1 MNKKNFFLRILLL
14 FFLFF
19 SPYLLLAQQLPNA
32 GFENWNGT
40 AFNGEPQLANWNG
53 SNVSQVG
60 FSFTF
65 VFKDTNG
72 RNGNCAKLENQK
84 VGAMGIT
91 REAPSYLTLGSPWS
105 YVKGIDAGSASAGT
119 DGGISF
125 TYRPDTLAVWIK
137 RTGSNA
143 TSEDYNI
150 VYYAW
155 KGTSYSNTYKNS
167 SGGCTSDTPHYD
179 EESDIRQATDGN
191 ECGTSTYATQVSEG
205 RLNEKKV
212 YSNWTEVKV
221 PIKYYNDYVPEKVN
235 VIFSAG
241 NYPNKRSNDVKAG
254 NALYVDDA
262 RLIYSSAIHELY
274 INNLKYS
281 DFRCDILEYTYTLG
295 LGATTIPDIIAK
307 RSGRTLSG
315 SEITI
320 TKGTVDGEPTLITI
334 KAEDGSSTTT
344 YTIYFV
350 SKQSDNSRLNDIK
363 YNGTSIPS
371 FNGYNVGPYNI
382 ELPYGTTEI
391 PTIDVVKGEEKQT
404 YEITYSSETLPCTVT
419 VKSFAQDKNYTTVY
433 TINFTVGKLSDNTLQ
448 NILVGGNAIPGFNP
462 TKTNYVVELP
472 QGTTAVPEI
481 TAVSAYPDGEQTIEH
496 TNNGLSGTYEI
507 KVTVPGNATT
517 RKYSLTFKIT
527 ASTNCNLLGISIGGV
542 PLEGFS
548 PDVTIYNYELPQ
560 GTTLLPEITYTQ
572 GDEYQ
577 SIVTTSNGVNGKYS
591 IKVTSQSGAIK
602 TYNINFSVY
611 KSDISTLNDIQI
623 GGVSLDGFSSEN
635 TSYNYQLPT
644 GTTVLP
650 EITVTKGEENQT
662 VTIVKGSTNGVTY
675 IRVTAENGTSATTY
689 QIAFSVQKST
699 DANLSDIKI
708 DGVSIDGFKK
718 DSLNYT
724 YTLTTDATSCPS
736 IEVET
741 EYPNQTVE
749 IISPTL
755 EGTATIKVYSE
766 TGDSYNVYT
775 IQFAFPRSNNNYLKN
790 IALDGIGISGFDK
803 TTTEYTV
810 SLADAVLPAITCE
823 KDDTL
828 QTVIA
833 INDFADKKYALVV
846 IAENGEQRTYN
857 LTFNIAPSGN
867 ALLNDIKLFDEAT
880 QTFVSLPDFASDKF
894 DYTSTL
900 AWRSKTVPNIHP
912 VVGQKGQTVTIFYG
926 KTNAVTTLHVEAE
939 NGTTQDYTIYFP
951 VEKSNVTTLEY
962 IALSAGEL
970 LFDKETT
977 FYDVTLPYG
986 TTEVPAISWAKS
998 VEEQTVTLIAGNIN
1012 DTTRFVVT
1020 AENGDTRTYEMIFNV
1035 AKSGK
1040 ENVLASIVVE
1050 GIGSFTDNA
1059 EVMLPYGTTE
1069 LPAITCVKNF
1079 PEQTVLIDNG
1089 GIYAPTTITVK
1100 ANEKGVA
1107 DKVYTLTPKIALPTT
1122 SLSEI
1127 KVNGV
1132 AIDGFAPDKYAYVVN
1147 VDNAVGEQPAV
1158 SYTNSDDAIVET
1170 LIENTKHVQL
1180 KVSDKND
1187 PAYPTSTYD
1196 IYFYYPSD
1204 VIPNGDFE
1212 DWTGTVY
1219 NGASKPTGWKVA
1231 ADIVDSYTYKLLGV
1245 TYGTYTSGAESART
1259 DTHTSENYAT
1269 QLQTTYHRWSISG
1282 SMPGMITL
1290 GDMSISLASAGNS
1303 TSSVSG
1309 GIPYRNTPDSVLM
1322 DYCPVAAKN
1331 IGNMHFLYTLSDGT
1345 NTITKEF
1352 SGAYSNLGTWNK
1364 MTIPTYDA
1372 SILEPSTLNI
1382 TINSANSENA
1392 KDLGGVTEQ
1401 TSTLYVDN
1409 LRFAHSSALTNFV
1422 IDGASNAIGSSFDIA
1437 EDYQGVPAIAAIGE
1451 VPDQEHTITIG
1462 DEAENG
1468 ANMTR
1473 TVTIRA
1479 KAEDGT
1485 YTDYTFTLNRPKSSN
1500 NQLKALKI
1508 NGVDLA
1514 GFAPDV
1520 YTYNYPI
1527 ANGTTR
1533 TPDIEFVRGSMH
1545 QNVSI
1550 NTNGITAATI
1560 VVTPENGGT
1569 TATYTINFVE
1579 AASDVTTLNSIAIE
1593 GEHPDF
1599 VFDANTTEYNINLAA
1614 DAAIPIVSF
1623 EKNSDGQTVTLTLD
1637 NPTSLKVVAE
1647 NGVNEKLYIINFTHA
1662 TIATDAKLASIAIDN
1677 QALPTFS
1684 SDVFLYEVERTPSD
1698 DIYLTYAKTF
1708 VADSLATIIY
1718 ADSVVWKVENK
1729 AAVKN
1734 KYKLTFTN
1742 AISSDA
1748 YLNGIL
1754 SNNILIS
1761 GFQKDLLNYEIVSD
1775 TIPDISVE
1783 KGNDNQVVGVAINES
1798 QIIITVTAENGIT
1811 YQIYTIDIVSPQP
1824 KSDNALLKGI
1834 EIGGTP
1840 LPDFDKNKFTYN
1852 YELPMHTTT
1861 LPVINAL
1868 ADAVGQNI
1876 TITSNGTQGVTTI
1889 VVVAENGIATNTY
1902 SIAFSV
1908 TPCNNSVLNDIQLDG
1923 ESISTTSVNFECDKN
1938 FAPDVLEYSILLPK
1952 ERITFP
1958 EIGIV
1963 SDHEACQSIT
1973 KDTTIISEKER
1984 DIKIKVVA
1992 ENNVDST
1999 IYLLHIAIKKSDNAL
2014 LAMIYKEGEEI
2025 AGFDENVFAYV
2036 VNLPYGTTQVP
2047 NITCKKQEDVQTCNI
2062 TPAASINDKTT
2073 IEVVAENGIDRQTYT
2088 IAFNILPSS
2097 DATLSG
2103 IYIGGEL
2110 ISTDATGFICNE
2122 NFASETWEYYVS
2134 LPVGTTVLPEITWS
2148 TSVPD
2153 ITSATIVNNGVKGD
2167 AIITIVAQDGNIE
2180 TYTIHFDVL
2189 KSGNNKL
2196 ANLLV
2201 EGVTIGTKQNDPY
2214 EVYFGNDDYGNIA
2227 TTFNPDS
2234 TIYTLVYPVGT
2245 DSAMLIS
2252 QSDIDFVYSDT
2263 LQTAVIT
2270 QTKATEFLI
2279 TVTAEN
2285 GVQNI
2290 YVISTKILLSNN
2302 SLLKD
2307 IKLNGIS
2314 IDGFEPTIFNYEYL
2328 LYQGDTI
2335 PSILPIKQEASQT
2348 TSVLTKPIGDETII
2362 TCQAEDLST
2371 SQYRILFKYST
2382 ENPGD
2387 APTIE
2392 DICWTALGGGR
2403 WKASSKRNNVYVY
2416 IFDPSG
2422 RMLDV
2427 QQVPVL
2433 NPNSDLCSKDSNGA
2447 IFQFEKKGQVRIYM
2461 FSYNMKKRL
2470 FSGKILY

>member
-1 MNKKNFFLRILLL
+1 MNKKNFFLHILLL

-19 SPYLLLAQQLPNA
+19 SPYLLLAQQLPDA

-40 AFNGEPQLANWNG
+40 AFNGDPQLANWNG

-315 SEITI
+315 SEISI
-320 TKGTVDGEPTLITI
+320 TKGTVDGDPTLITI

-448 NILVGGNAIPGFNP
+448 NILVGENAIPGFNP

-548 PDVTIYNYELPQ
+548 PDITIYNYELPQ

-699 DANLSDIKI
+699 DANLTDIKI

-724 YTLTTDATSCPS
+724 YTLTADATSCPS

-749 IISPTL
+749 IISPAL

-810 SLADAVLPAITCE
+810 SLADAVLPAITYE

-833 INDFADKKYALVV
+833 INNFADKKYALVV

-912 VVGQKGQTVTIFYG
+912 VVGQKGQIVSIFYG
-926 KTNAVTTLHVEAE
+926 KTDAVTTLHVEAE

-998 VEEQTVTLIAGNIN
+998 VEEQTVTLIAGSIN

-1204 VIPNGDFE
+1204 VIPNGDFTE
-1212 DWTGTVY
+1212 WTKATY
-1219 NGASKPTGWKVA
+1219 NNADKPTGWGVP
-1231 ADIVDSYTYKLLGV
+1231 ADKDDVFS
-1245 TYGTYTSGAESART
+1245 GTAKTGHEVFKENESVVGFK
-1259 DTHTSENYAT
+1259 
-1269 QLQTTYHRWSISG
+1269 TTYWAALFGPIPAVATIGDISCKMAIG
-1282 SMPGMITL
+1282 FFT
-1290 GDMSISLASAGNS
+1290 DKTEVNF
-1303 TSSVSG
+1303 SG
-1309 GIPYRNTPDSVLM
+1309 GIPYRNTPDEAIINYYYKTKKGKGALFAFRFFDDTEHNS
-1322 DYCPVAAKN
+1322 DYLTTTTTSNYTEYHHALDTKDLAPNTMN
-1331 IGNMHFLYTLSDGT
+1331 IAINATNETVGGT
-1345 NTITKEF
+1345 
-1352 SGAYSNLGTWNK
+1352 SGA
-1364 MTIPTYDA
+1364 
-1372 SILEPSTLNI
+1372 E
-1382 TINSANSENA
+1382 
-1392 KDLGGVTEQ
+1392 
-1401 TSTLYVDN
+1401 LYVDYI
-1409 LRFAHSSALTNFV
+1409 RFAHSSALTNFV

-1508 NGVDLA
+1508 NGVDLV

-1520 YTYNYPI
+1520 YTYNYPV

-1614 DAAIPIVSF
+1614 DAAIPMVSF
-1623 EKNSDGQTVTLTLD
+1623 EKNSDGQNVTLTLD
-1637 NPTSLKVVAE
+1637 NPTTLKVVAE
-1647 NGVNEKLYIINFTHA
+1647 NGVNEKLYTINFTHA
-1662 TIATDAKLASIAIDN
+1662 TIASDAKLASIAIDN
-1677 QALPTFS
+1677 QVLPTFS
-1684 SDVFLYEVERTPSD
+1684 SDVFLYEVERTSSD

-1708 VADSLATIIY
+1708 VVDSLATIIY

-1734 KYKLTFTN
+1734 SYKLTFTD

-1754 SNNILIS
+1754 SDDVLIS
-1761 GFQKDLLNYEIVSD
+1761 GFRKDSLNYEIVSD

-1783 KGNDNQVVGVAINES
+1783 KGNDNQVVGVVIDES
-1798 QIIITVTAENGIT
+1798 QIIITVTAENAIT

-1834 EIGGTP
+1834 EIGDTP
-1840 LPDFDKNKFTYN
+1840 LPDFDKNIFEYN

-1861 LPVINAL
+1861 LPVITAF

-1876 TITSNGTQGVTTI
+1876 TITTNGTQGVTTI

-2014 LAMIYKEGEEI
+2014 LSMIYKEGEEI

-2062 TPAASINDKTT
+2062 TPAASINEETT

>member
-1 MNKKNFFLRILLL
+1 MV
-14 FFLFF
+14 
-19 SPYLLLAQQLPNA
+19 
-32 GFENWNGT
+32 
-40 AFNGEPQLANWNG
+40 
-53 SNVSQVG
+53 NV
-60 FSFTF
+60 T
-65 VFKDTNG
+65 DG
-72 RNGNCAKLENQK
+72 RNGKCTKLENQK
-84 VGAMGIT
+84 VGAAGIF

-105 YVKGIDAGSASAGT
+105 YVKGIDANSASAGT

-155 KGTSYSNTYKNS
+155 KGTSYANTYKNS
-167 SGGCTSDTPHYD
+167 GGGCTSDTPHYD

-315 SEITI
+315 SEISI
-320 TKGTVDGEPTLITI
+320 TKGTVDGDPTLITI

-382 ELPYGTTEI
+382 ELPYGTAEI

-419 VKSFAQDKNYTTVY
+419 VKSFAQNKNYTTVY

-542 PLEGFS
+542 PLEEFS
-548 PDVTIYNYELPQ
+548 PDITIYNYELPQ

-708 DGVSIDGFKK
+708 DGVSIDRFKK

-724 YTLTTDATSCPS
+724 YTLTADATSCPS
-736 IEVET
+736 VEVET

-749 IISPTL
+749 IISPAL

-810 SLADAVLPAITCE
+810 SLADAVLPAITYE

-977 FYDVTLPYG
+977 FYDVTLPYD

-998 VEEQTVTLIAGNIN
+998 VEEQTVTLIAGSIN
-1012 DTTRFVVT
+1012 ETTRFVVT

-1170 LIENTKHVQL
+1170 LVENTKHVQL

-1219 NGASKPTGWKVA
+1219 NGASKPTEWAAPADVAEKYTVTSTYYTGKEVSKSGNYLSLKSYWKDAV
-1231 ADIVDSYTYKLLGV
+1231 LLGEGNNFSIA
-1245 TYGTYTSGAESART
+1245 GT
-1259 DTHTSENYAT
+1259 
-1269 QLQTTYHRWSISG
+1269 I
-1282 SMPGMITL
+1282 PGMITT
-1290 GDMSISLASAGNS
+1290 GKISLTLASGGGS
-1303 TSSVSG
+1303 TSSVNEFTDF
-1309 GIPYRNTPDSVLM
+1309 RNTPDFATLR
-1322 DYCPVAAKN
+1322 YNPVSTKKIKN
-1331 IGNMHFLYTLSDGT
+1331 IRAIYTFVDEDDT
-1345 NTITKEF
+1345 TKELIF
-1352 SGAYSNLGTWNK
+1352 TDSEFNNTWKTAESSLISKNLVAPK
-1364 MTIPTYDA
+1364 SFRI
-1372 SILEPSTLNI
+1372 TLNAAH
-1382 TINSANSENA
+1382 TENA
-1392 KDLGGVTEQ
+1392 SDLGGVSGNYYSSEM
-1401 TSTLYVDN
+1401 LVDYV
-1409 LRFAHSSALTNFV
+1409 RFKYSSALTNFV

-1437 EDYQGVPAIAAIGE
+1437 EDYQGMPAIAAIGE

-1514 GFAPDV
+1514 GFTPDV
-1520 YTYNYPI
+1520 YTYNYPV

-1614 DAAIPIVSF
+1614 DAAIPMVSF
-1623 EKNSDGQTVTLTLD
+1623 EKNSDGQNVTLTLD
-1637 NPTSLKVVAE
+1637 NPTTLKVVAE
-1647 NGVNEKLYIINFTHA
+1647 NGVNEKLYTINFTHA

-1684 SDVFLYEVERTPSD
+1684 SDVFLYEVERTSSD

-1734 KYKLTFTN
+1734 SYKLRFTD

-1754 SNNILIS
+1754 SDDVLIS
-1761 GFQKDLLNYEIVSD
+1761 GFRKDSLNYEIVSD

-1783 KGNDNQVVGVAINES
+1783 KGNDNQVVGVVIDES

-1824 KSDNALLKGI
+1824 KSNNALLKGI

-1840 LPDFDKNKFTYN
+1840 LPDFDKNTFEYN

-1861 LPVINAL
+1861 LPVITAF

-1876 TITSNGTQGVTTI
+1876 TITTNGTQGVTTI
-1889 VVVAENGIATNTY
+1889 DVVAENGIATNTY
-1902 SIAFSV
+1902 SIEFSV
-1908 TPCNNSVLNDIQLDG
+1908 TPCDNSLLDDIQLDG
-1923 ESISTTSVNFECDKN
+1923 ESISKTSVNFECEKD

-1963 SDHEACQSIT
+1963 SNHEACQSIT
-1973 KDTTIISEKER
+1973 KDTTIINDKER
-1984 DIKIKVVA
+1984 NIKIKVVA

-1999 IYLLHIAIKKSDNAL
+1999 IYILHITIKKSDNAL
-2014 LAMIYKEGEEI
+2014 LSMIYKEGEEI

-2036 VNLPYGTTQVP
+2036 VNLPYGTSQVP
-2047 NITCKKQEDVQTCNI
+2047 NITCKKQEDVQTYNI
-2062 TPAASINDKTT
+2062 TPAASVNEKTT
-2073 IEVVAENGIDRQTYT
+2073 IEVTAENGIDKQTYT

-2110 ISTDATGFICNE
+2110 ISTDATGFTCNE

-2153 ITSATIVNNGVKGD
+2153 ITSATIESNGVKGETT
-2167 AIITIVAQDGNIE
+2167 ITIVAQDGSIE

-2214 EVYFGNDDYGNIA
+2214 EVYFGNDDFGNIA
-2227 TTFNPDS
+2227 ATFNPDS

-2252 QSDIDFVYSDT
+2252 QSDITFVCSDN

-2314 IDGFEPTIFNYEYL
+2314 IAEFEPTIFNYEYL

-2348 TSVLTKPIGDETII
+2348 ISVLTKPIGEETII
-2362 TCQAEDLST
+2362 ACQAEDLSI

-2403 WKASSKRNNVYVY
+2403 WKASSKRKNVYVY

>member
-1 MNKKNFFLRILLL
+1 MNKKNFFLHILLL

-19 SPYLLLAQQLPNA
+19 SPYLLLAQQLPDA

-320 TKGTVDGEPTLITI
+320 TKGTVDGDPTLITI

-419 VKSFAQDKNYTTVY
+419 VKSFAQNKNYTTVY

-699 DANLSDIKI
+699 DANLTDIKI

-724 YTLTTDATSCPS
+724 YTLTADATSCPS
-736 IEVET
+736 VEVET

-749 IISPTL
+749 IISPAL

-790 IALDGIGISGFDK
+790 IALNGIGISGFDK

-810 SLADAVLPAITCE
+810 SIADAVLPAITYE

-962 IALSAGEL
+962 IALGAGEL

-998 VEEQTVTLIAGNIN
+998 VEEQTVTLIAGSIN

-1020 AENGDTRTYEMIFNV
+1020 AENGDTRTYDMIFNV

-1040 ENVLASIVVE
+1040 ENILASIVVE

-1132 AIDGFAPDKYAYVVN
+1132 AIDGFASDKYAYVVN

-1170 LIENTKHVQL
+1170 LVENTKHVQL

-1219 NGASKPTGWKVA
+1219 NGASKPTEWAAPADVAEKYTVTSTYYTGKEVSKSGNYLSLKSYWKDAV
-1231 ADIVDSYTYKLLGV
+1231 LLGEGNNFSIA
-1245 TYGTYTSGAESART
+1245 GT
-1259 DTHTSENYAT
+1259 
-1269 QLQTTYHRWSISG
+1269 I
-1282 SMPGMITL
+1282 PGMITT
-1290 GDMSISLASAGNS
+1290 GKISLTLASGGGS
-1303 TSSVSG
+1303 TSSVNEFTDF
-1309 GIPYRNTPDSVLM
+1309 RNTPDFATLR
-1322 DYCPVAAKN
+1322 YNPVSTKKIKN
-1331 IGNMHFLYTLSDGT
+1331 IRAIYTFVDEDDT
-1345 NTITKEF
+1345 TKELIF
-1352 SGAYSNLGTWNK
+1352 TDSEFNNTWKTAESSLISKNLVAPK
-1364 MTIPTYDA
+1364 SFRI
-1372 SILEPSTLNI
+1372 TLNAAH
-1382 TINSANSENA
+1382 TENA
-1392 KDLGGVTEQ
+1392 SDLGGVSGNYYSSEM
-1401 TSTLYVDN
+1401 LVDYV
-1409 LRFAHSSALTNFV
+1409 RFKYSSALTNFV

-1462 DEAENG
+1462 NEAENG

-1514 GFAPDV
+1514 GFTPDV
-1520 YTYNYPI
+1520 YTYNYPV

-1614 DAAIPIVSF
+1614 DAAIPMVSF
-1623 EKNSDGQTVTLTLD
+1623 EKNSDGQSVTLTLD
-1637 NPTSLKVVAE
+1637 NPTTLKVVAE
-1647 NGVNEKLYIINFTHA
+1647 NGVNEKLYTINFTHA

-1684 SDVFLYEVERTPSD
+1684 SDVFLYEVERTSSD

-1708 VADSLATIIY
+1708 LADSLATIIY

-1729 AAVKN
+1729 ATVKN
-1734 KYKLTFTN
+1734 SYKLRFTN

-1754 SNNILIS
+1754 SDDVLIS
-1761 GFQKDLLNYEIVSD
+1761 GFRKDSLNYEIVSD

-1783 KGNDNQVVGVAINES
+1783 KGNDNQVVGVVIDES

-1840 LPDFDKNKFTYN
+1840 LPDFDKNTFEYN

-1861 LPVINAL
+1861 LPVITAF

-1876 TITSNGTQGVTTI
+1876 TITTNGTQGVTTI

-1908 TPCNNSVLNDIQLDG
+1908 TPCDNSVLNDIQLDG

-2062 TPAASINDKTT
+2062 TPAASINEETT

-2348 TSVLTKPIGDETII
+2348 TSVLTKPIGEETII

>member
-1 MNKKNFFLRILLL
+1 MNKKSYFLRILLL
-14 FFLFF
+14 FFIFF
-19 SPYLLLAQQLPNA
+19 SPYLLLAQQLPDS

-53 SNVSQVG
+53 SNVSQLT
-60 FSFTF
+60 FNFTF

-72 RNGNCAKLENQK
+72 RSGNCAKLENQK

-91 REAPSYLTLGSPWS
+91 REAPSYLTLGTPWS
-105 YVKGIDAGSASAGT
+105 YVKGANPGSASAGT

-143 TSEDYNI
+143 TAEDYNI

-155 KGTSYSNTYKNS
+155 KGTSYANTYKNS
-167 SGGCTSDTPHYD
+167 DGGCTSDTPHYD

-419 VKSFAQDKNYTTVY
+419 VKSFAQNKNYTTVY

-548 PDVTIYNYELPQ
+548 PDITIYNYELPQ

-644 GTTVLP
+644 GTTILP
-650 EITVTKGEENQT
+650 EITVTKGEENET

-699 DANLSDIKI
+699 DANLTDIKI

-724 YTLTTDATSCPS
+724 YTLTADATSCPS
-736 IEVET
+736 VEVGT

-749 IISPTL
+749 IISPAL

-810 SLADAVLPAITCE
+810 SIADAVLPAITYE

-998 VEEQTVTLIAGNIN
+998 VEEQTVTLIAGSIN
-1012 DTTRFVVT
+1012 ETTRFVVT

-1170 LIENTKHVQL
+1170 LVENTKHVQL

-1219 NGASKPTGWKVA
+1219 NGASKPTEWAAPADVAEKYTVTSTYYTGKEVSKSGNYLSLKSYWKDAV
-1231 ADIVDSYTYKLLGV
+1231 LLGEGNNFSIA
-1245 TYGTYTSGAESART
+1245 GT
-1259 DTHTSENYAT
+1259 
-1269 QLQTTYHRWSISG
+1269 I
-1282 SMPGMITL
+1282 PGMITT
-1290 GDMSISLASAGNS
+1290 GKISLTLASGGGS
-1303 TSSVSG
+1303 TSSVNEFTDF
-1309 GIPYRNTPDSVLM
+1309 RNTPDFATLR
-1322 DYCPVAAKN
+1322 YNPVSTKKIKN
-1331 IGNMHFLYTLSDGT
+1331 IRAIYTFVDEDDT
-1345 NTITKEF
+1345 TKELIF
-1352 SGAYSNLGTWNK
+1352 TDSEFNNTWKTAESSLISKNLVAPK
-1364 MTIPTYDA
+1364 SFRI
-1372 SILEPSTLNI
+1372 TLNAAH
-1382 TINSANSENA
+1382 TENA
-1392 KDLGGVTEQ
+1392 SDLGGVSGNYYSSEM
-1401 TSTLYVDN
+1401 LVDYV
-1409 LRFAHSSALTNFV
+1409 RFKYSSALTNFV

-1462 DEAENG
+1462 NEAENG

-1508 NGVDLA
+1508 NGVDLV

-1520 YTYNYPI
+1520 YTYNYPV

-1614 DAAIPIVSF
+1614 DAAIPMVSF
-1623 EKNSDGQTVTLTLD
+1623 EKNSDGQNVTLTLD
-1637 NPTSLKVVAE
+1637 NPTTLKVVAE
-1647 NGVNEKLYIINFTHA
+1647 NGVNEKLYTINFTHA

-1684 SDVFLYEVERTPSD
+1684 SDVFLYEVERTSSD
-1698 DIYLTYAKTF
+1698 DIYLTYVKTF

-1734 KYKLTFTN
+1734 SYKLTLTD

-1754 SNNILIS
+1754 SDDVLIS
-1761 GFQKDLLNYEIVSD
+1761 GFRKDSLNYEIVSD

-1783 KGNDNQVVGVAINES
+1783 KGNDNQVVGVAIDES

-1824 KSDNALLKGI
+1824 KSDNALLKDI

-1840 LPDFDKNKFTYN
+1840 LPDFDKNTFEYN

-1861 LPVINAL
+1861 LPVITAF

-1876 TITSNGTQGVTTI
+1876 TITTNGTQGVTTI

-1908 TPCNNSVLNDIQLDG
+1908 TPCDNSVLNDIQLDG

-1963 SDHEACQSIT
+1963 SNHEACQSIT

-2047 NITCKKQEDVQTCNI
+2047 NIICKKQEDVQTCNI
-2062 TPAASINDKTT
+2062 TPAASINEETT